1 MFTIGETRPI
11 SHASDQEQQAQHWLK
26 IHVGEDFPTKFL
38 WRTPTKIHR
47 EWRRG
52 RQQETAKQ
60 KKHRLAQQRFRR
72 QHSDHKHVQ
81 RQRQTTTTTLLAK
94 PMKRGNTDCRRFKK
108 RRGDQATLE
117 VYSKNYLLRFNDRQ
131 QEVHDLYARQEYLS
145 NGLRTAD
152 QPLHHKHSLLRR
164 GLFVCCGEAGEKEK
178 ESARGTMG
186 RGKRE
191 ERPPVVN
198 IYEEHLLDPVF
209 LGN

>member
-1 MFTIGETRPI
+1 
-11 SHASDQEQQAQHWLK
+11 
-26 IHVGEDFPTKFL
+26 
-38 WRTPTKIHR
+38 
-47 EWRRG
+47 
-52 RQQETAKQ
+52 
-60 KKHRLAQQRFRR
+60 
-72 QHSDHKHVQ
+72 
-81 RQRQTTTTTLLAK
+81 
-94 PMKRGNTDCRRFKK
+94 MKRGNTDCRRFKK
-108 RRGDQATLE
+108 GRGDQATLE

-164 GLFVCCGEAGEKEK
+164 GFFVCCGEAGEKEK

-191 ERPPVVN
+191 ERPHVVN